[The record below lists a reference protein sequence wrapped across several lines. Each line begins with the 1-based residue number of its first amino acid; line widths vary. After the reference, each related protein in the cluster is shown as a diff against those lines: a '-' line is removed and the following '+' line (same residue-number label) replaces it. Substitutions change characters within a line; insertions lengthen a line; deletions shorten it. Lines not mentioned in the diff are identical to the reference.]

1 MKIQFLIKSLPATLV
16 AFLIAFTLNAQ
27 SDPGA
32 ASKMKPLSQDAIE
45 ASDDVTDSEYSNDL
59 KLTPE
64 QKAAFKKANKE
75 YKAKSKAVKNARK
88 EDLQKLRQ
96 ERIRAHKATLSPDQ
110 LKKYDEML
118 AKKDAKRKERAAKK
132 QEQKAAK
139 KAEKKAGKKN
149 KGE

>member
-1 MKIQFLIKSLPATLV
+1 MKIQFLIKSLPAILV
-16 AFLIAFTLNAQ
+16 AFLITFTLNAQ
-27 SDPGA
+27 SDPAA
-32 ASKMKPLSQDAIE
+32 ASKMKPMTQDAIE